1 VSPAQSQPILV
12 GGRWEESELE
22 LVSRA
27 PGTADEIGRTF
38 RATAE
43 QLDRAT
49 QDAVTAFG
57 VTRKLASFER
67 SELLRRISEG
77 IVATRDELARLLALE
92 AGKPLADSRTEV
104 ERTAFAF
111 RYAAEEAERINGEL
125 LPLDLIPTS
134 RGKWA
139 ITRRVP
145 LGPVAG
151 ISPFNVPLSLSAHK
165 LAPALAAGNTIVL
178 KPDSRVALTLLL
190 LARIMVDAGV
200 PEGAVS
206 MLPMDIAVADAMV
219 TDPRFRLLSFTG
231 SARVGWDMRARAGTK
246 NVVLELGGDA
256 AVIVTEDAD
265 LDAVVKRILTG
276 AFKHAGQICISVQ
289 RVYAHRSLAAE
300 LTRRLVEESR
310 ELKVG
315 PPLDPASQIGPM
327 ISEEAAQRAVA
338 LIDDAVGRGAEL
350 LIGGS
355 REGAYV
361 APTILTGVPDGARL
375 SREEAFAPILSVQPF
390 DDLTEAIALVNDSDY
405 GLQAGVFTRDIRAI
419 WQAFEDLDVGGVIVG
434 DIPGYRID
442 HMPYGGVKQSGTG
455 REGIRYAIEH
465 MTELRTLVI
474 TPES

>member
-1 VSPAQSQPILV
+1 MSPAQSQPILV